1 MPNTTVRA
9 DARTLPEATDAD
21 RRSIMRTFL
30 ALTGAVATATVWNAG
45 KTRAER
51 RRTRANSY
59 RSASVLRS

>member
-1 MPNTTVRA
+1 MPNATVRA
-9 DARTLPEATDAD
+9 NVRTLPETTDAD

-30 ALTGAVATATVWNAG
+30 ALTGAVATATSG
-45 KTRAER
+45 MRARREQKR